1 MTPTAIR
8 FDSALRYHVASRSQA
23 HEVHL
28 VELDSYAGNG
38 ECSCTFFRLKLEPL
52 LLRLV
57 TPEQAVAQRLVRLKP
72 GQREQDALRCWHLV
86 EARSQFATD
95 MLTAILSHEKAHT
108 PAARRTD

>member
-1 MTPTAIR
+1 VTLTASR

-52 LLRLV
+52 LRRLV
-57 TPEQAVAQRLVRLKP
+57 TPEQALAQRLVRLKP

-86 EARSQFATD
+86 EARDQFATD

-108 PAARRTD
+108 PAAQRTA